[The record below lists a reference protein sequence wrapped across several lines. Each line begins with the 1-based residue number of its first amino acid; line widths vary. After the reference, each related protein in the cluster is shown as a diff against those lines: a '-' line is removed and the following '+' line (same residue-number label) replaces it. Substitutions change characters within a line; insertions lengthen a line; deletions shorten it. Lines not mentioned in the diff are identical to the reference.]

1 MIYKFN
7 TMNKIK
13 RIVSAVVIFTGFAI
27 SSKSQVVDDTFTP
40 TQLVQQVFLGQ
51 GVNVFNV
58 TFRGD
63 STQQIGKFTGFNSIG
78 IDSGIIISTGQAIDI
93 AQGAGPNASTGIQ
106 AANSI
111 PFDQDVVDLLQSN
124 PNSPNEPANDAAIL
138 EFDFIPLGD
147 SVRFDYV
154 FGSEEYPEFVCSIND
169 IFGMF
174 LSGPGIAGP
183 YSNGARNIAL
193 IPGTT
198 DDVSI
203 YNLNGTNSTGGC
215 AWVGNNSNLYVDNA
229 GGAELVYDGYTT
241 VLRAEAQVVCG
252 QTYHLK
258 IAIADAGDRIYDSG
272 VLLKARSLVSNQISL
287 EALSPGGDTSLVEG
301 CAAGAFKFFRPG
313 LLTDTLEV
321 AVTYTGTATNG
332 VDFALLPDTIVFLP
346 DSNTVLVPVAP
357 IADGIFEN
365 VETITASII
374 QETCDGTAFNTI
386 SQTFYIVPPFPIDV
400 EVQDLFLCP
409 GDGGT
414 LTAVTSGGF
423 FPITYLW
430 NTGQTTQTIN
440 VAPSGNQDF
449 WVTVSDGCTNTFDAD
464 TASVLFEAI
473 IPVFVSATSDTLI
486 EECGTVEITFNILNA
501 QTTPYTFPITIGG
514 SASNGVDYSSF
525 PTTLTFPPNTT
536 SLTVT
541 LQITPDN
548 STEGNETV
556 SIFVNLFSS
565 CLNSSEGVAIIIEEN
580 PSNLAVTINQT
591 GSQTCPG
598 DEVTL
603 NAVGTGGTGNFVYS
617 WSNEPAN
624 TSNSTIVSPLTTTTY
639 TVTIIDSIC
648 GSPITQNAQFTLVPP
663 TIADVEISSIS
674 NYDSLNCPGAI
685 ITKIISPTQG
695 SNTNFTYLWQSI
707 GTPNDTLSINDT
719 LVFTANESFN
729 YFVIANGICG
739 KSDTSFFEIIVP
751 NHATLTLDLG
761 SDRTVRCIG
770 DVVTTT
776 ATTTGGAPGLNFT
789 WNNQQP
795 AVYANQFSLPINI
808 TQDVVVVAR
817 DTCFRTV
824 RDTIRYSIPNYAQ
837 LTLVSGLDTSACP
850 NNRAPL
856 SVVATFGEG
865 TYTYMWTALSGT
877 DPISSPF
884 TDTCSVIVSAA
895 HDYLIKVTDFC
906 GTEATDTVNLS
917 IRDCNIEIPNIFTPN
932 GDGVNNKFKI
942 LGLNEYPN
950 NKVIIFDRWGKKVKE
965 VTNYNDENAWDGADA
980 DTGTYFYVVLFEQE
994 GIEPKNGTVQLLR

>member
-1 MIYKFN
+1 MMK
-7 TMNKIK
+7 KIN
-13 RIVSAVVIFTGFAI
+13 RILLVIACFATFSN

-40 TQLVQQVFLGQ
+40 AQLVQQVFLGQ
-51 GVNVFNV
+51 GINVFNI
-58 TFRGD
+58 TFQGD
-63 STQQIGKFTGFNSIG
+63 SLQQLGKFTGFATTG
-78 IDSGIIISTGQAIDI
+78 IDSGIIISTGRAIDI
-93 AQGAGPNASTGIQ
+93 AQGGGAQASTLIQ
-106 AANSI
+106 AADGV
-111 PFDQDVVDLLQSN
+111 PFDQDMLTLLNSN
-124 PNSPNEPANDAAIL
+124 PNSSTVDANDGAIL

-147 SVRFDYV
+147 SVRFDYI
-154 FGSEEYPEFVCSIND
+154 FGSEEYPEFVCSFND
-169 IFGMF
+169 AFGMF

-215 AWVGNNSNLYVDNA
+215 AWIGNNSDLYVDNA
-229 GGAELVYDGYTT
+229 GGTDLVYDGHTV
-241 VLRAEAQVVCG
+241 VLRAEAQVICG

-258 IAIADAGDRIYDSG
+258 IAIADAGDRAFDSG
-272 VLLKARSLVSNQISL
+272 VMLKARSLVSNQISL
-287 EALSPGGDTSLVEG
+287 EALSPGGDSTLVEG

-321 AVTYTGTATNG
+321 AVTYTGTASNG
-332 VDFALLPDTIVFLP
+332 IDFSLLPDTIVFLP
-346 DSNTVLVPVAP
+346 DSNTVFIPVAP
-357 IADGIFEN
+357 IADGILEDI
-365 VETITASII
+365 ETITATII

-386 SQTFYIVPPFPIDV
+386 SQTFYIVPPDSIEV
-400 EVQDLFLCP
+400 TVQDLILCP

-414 LTAVTSGGF
+414 LTATTSGGF

-440 VAPSGNQDF
+440 VAPSNNQDF
-449 WVTVSDGCTNTFDAD
+449 WVTVSDGCTNTSDTD

-473 IPVFVSATSDTLI
+473 IPVFVTSSLDLLP
-486 EECGTVEITFNILNA
+486 EACGSSQITFNILNP
-501 QTTPYTFPITIGG
+501 QSTPYTFPITIGG
-514 SASNGVDYSSF
+514 TGTNGVDYSSF

-548 STEGNETV
+548 LPEGNETV

-565 CLNSSEGVAIIIEEN
+565 CLNSNEGVNITIEEN
-580 PSNLAVTINQT
+580 PSDLAVTINQGNT
-591 GSQTCPG
+591 QTCPG
-598 DEVTL
+598 DPVTL

-617 WSNEPAN
+617 WSNEPLN
-624 TSNSTIVSPLTTTTY
+624 TTNTTTVSPSTSTTY

-648 GSPITQNAQFTLVPP
+648 GNPITQNAQFTVVPP
-663 TIADVEISSIS
+663 TIAAVEISSIS

-685 ITKIISPTQG
+685 ITKIISTTQG
-695 SNTNFTYLWQSI
+695 SNNNFTYLWQSI
-707 GTPNDTLSINDT
+707 GTPNVTLSTDDT

-729 YFVIANGICG
+729 YFVIATGICG
-739 KSDTSFFEIIVP
+739 RADTSFFEIIVP
-751 NHATLTLDLG
+751 NHAPLTLDLG
-761 SDRTVRCIG
+761 ADRTVRCIG
-770 DVVTTT
+770 DVATTI
-776 ATTTGGAPGLNFT
+776 ATTTGGAPGLRFT

-795 AVYANQFSLPINI
+795 SVYANQFSIPINVS
-808 TQDVVVVAR
+808 QDVVVVAR

-837 LTLVSGLDTSACP
+837 LTLVTGPDTTACP

-856 SVVATFGEG
+856 SVVASFGEG
-865 TYTYMWTALSGT
+865 TYSYLWTALSGT
-877 DPISSPF
+877 DIISSS
-884 TDTCSVIVSAA
+884 TSDTSSVIVTSN
-895 HDYLIKVTDFC
+895 HNYLIKVTDFC
-906 GTEATDTVNLS
+906 GTEAIDTVNLN
-917 IRDCNIEIPNIFTPN
+917 IRDCNIDIPNIFTPN